1 MTERP
6 SGDPAWEGP
15 KSRGL
20 PRTAAHEAA
29 PPPAGSDPAHR
40 AGPKPVARW
49 LGWSPTS
56 WRTSR

>member
-1 MTERP
+1 MADRP

-20 PRTAAHEAA
+20 PRVA
-29 PPPAGSDPAHR
+29 PATGGDASSHGEGSAPAR
-40 AGPKPVARW
+40 PVARW

>member
-6 SGDPAWEGP
+6 SGDPAWEGQ
-15 KSRGL
+15 KTRGL
-20 PRTAAHEAA
+20 PVRRPEGE
-29 PPPAGSDPAHR
+29 PPAADGSQA
-40 AGPKPVARW
+40 PVARW